1 MDSRA
6 TPGGMARRTFLAA
19 SFSGLATVVL
29 ASCTAPQPTPTPQP
43 TATPTTPG
51 PTASPAPAPSPVP
64 EPLALRRSR
73 WGADPF
79 ARGAFSFDTAGAAE
93 ELREV
98 LAQPVAD
105 RVFFAGEACDAA
117 APGTLQ
123 GARSSGAR
131 AADLVLGLAEP
142 GERVA
147 VIGAGIAG
155 LTAARELADGG
166 LEVVVIEARDRV
178 GGRVDTVDA
187 DDFGGPVELGALVVG
202 SAALRAS
209 LPDSVELL
217 PIAAP
222 ADAVTPDG
230 ATVAIPPTGPEAIA
244 AAQAWAAAQP
254 AARAGRLSLATAL
267 VESGTSAALSTAPD
281 ATGVAPAAW
290 LAHSVT
296 SGVGVETGATA
307 NRVAALA
314 ELGRRP
320 TSVLTGGG
328 GGAGSDAPRP
338 TAPVLARGL
347 ATALDAQADEL
358 DIAVTSVV
366 TRIAYDERRVSLR
379 LDSGESLTVDRV
391 VVTVP
396 LGVLKTDTL
405 RFSPALPLLHQRAIS
420 RLGVGRL
427 DTVWLRFDE
436 AFWRTGGGPD
446 TGPDESD
453 GAGAGESNDTAAEA
467 SVAVLTV
474 VGETPSVAAW
484 LDVGAPEG
492 EAVLVGLIAATQA
505 ERLEALDDR
514 AFQDAVL
521 ADLVPFAT
529 ATG

>member
-29 ASCTAPQPTPTPQP
+29 ASCTEPQPTPSPPP
-43 TATPTTPG
+43 TGSPTTS
-51 PTASPAPAPSPVP
+51 PTPSPAPTPSPVP
-64 EPLALRRSR
+64 EPLGLRRSR

-79 ARGAFSFDTAGAAE
+79 ARGAFTFDAAGGPD
-93 ELREV
+93 ELREA
-98 LAQPVAD
+98 LAQPVAG
-105 RVFFAGEACDAA
+105 RVFFAGEACDTA

-123 GARSSGAR
+123 GARSSGAH
-131 AADLVLGLAEP
+131 AASLVLELAEP

-147 VIGAGIAG
+147 VIGAGLAG
-155 LTAARELADGG
+155 LTAARELAERD
-166 LEVVVIEARDRV
+166 LEVVVIEARDRI
-178 GGRVDTVDA
+178 GGRIDTVDA
-187 DDFGGPVELGALVVG
+187 DGFDGPIELGALVVG
-202 SAALRAS
+202 SAVLQAA

-222 ADAVTPDG
+222 ADARTADG
-230 ATVAIPPTGPEAIA
+230 TTVAIPTTGPDAIA
-244 AAQAWAAAQP
+244 AAQAWAAAQTG
-254 AARAGRLSLATAL
+254 ARVGELSLATAL
-267 VESGTSAALSTAPD
+267 VESGTTASLSNEPD
-281 ATGVAPAAW
+281 ATGVSPAAW

-314 ELGRRP
+314 ELGRGAVAAGP
-320 TSVLTGGG
+320 ATG
-328 GGAGSDAPRP
+328 ADPDAPSS
-338 TAPVLARGL
+338 TAPALARGL
-347 ATALDAQADEL
+347 AGALDADADAL
-358 DIAVTSVV
+358 DIAVMSVV

-405 RFSPALPLLHQRAIS
+405 QFSPALPLLHQRAIS
-420 RLGVGRL
+420 RLGVGL
-427 DTVWLRFDE
+427 VDTVWLRFEE
-436 AFWRTGGGPD
+436 AFWRPANEAGDAGD
-446 TGPDESD
+446 TG
-453 GAGAGESNDTAAEA
+453 AEA

-484 LDVGAPEG
+484 LDAGAPDG
-492 EAVLVGLIAATQA
+492 EPVLVGLIAATQA
-505 ERLEALDDR
+505 ERLEALDDA
-514 AFQDAVL
+514 AFREAVL

>member
-29 ASCTAPQPTPTPQP
+29 ASCTAPQPTPSPQP
-43 TATPTTPG
+43 TGTPTSSPS
-51 PTASPAPAPSPVP
+51 PSPAPTPSPVP
-64 EPLALRRSR
+64 GPLALRRSR

-79 ARGAFSFDTAGAAE
+79 ARGAFSFDAAGAAD
-93 ELREV
+93 ELRDA
-98 LAQPVAD
+98 LSQPVAD
-105 RVFFAGEACDAA
+105 RVFFAGEACDTA
-117 APGTLQ
+117 APGTMQ

-131 AADLVLGLAEP
+131 AASLVQGLAEP

-178 GGRVDTVDA
+178 GGRIDTIDA
-187 DDFGGPVELGALVVG
+187 DGFDGPVELGALVVG
-202 SAALRAS
+202 SATLRAR
-209 LPDSVELL
+209 LPDSVELV
-217 PIAAP
+217 PIAPP
-222 ADAVTPDG
+222 ADAITPDG
-230 ATVAIPPTGPEAIA
+230 TAVPIPATGPEAIA

-254 AARAGRLSLATAL
+254 GARVDRLSLATAL
-267 VESGTSAALSTAPD
+267 VESGTSASLSTVPD
-281 ATGVAPAAW
+281 ASGVAPAAW

-314 ELGRRP
+314 DLGRGP
-320 TSVLTGGG
+320 TAVLTGAG
-328 GGAGSDAPRP
+328 GGAGTDPDAPRA
-338 TAPVLARGL
+338 TAPALARGL
-347 ATALDAQADEL
+347 SAALDPDADAL

-366 TRIAYDERRVSLR
+366 TRVAYDERRVSLR

-420 RLGVGRL
+420 QLGVGLL

-436 AFWRTGGGPD
+436 PFWRTGDGRENANGA
-446 TGPDESD
+446 DESS
-453 GAGAGESNDTAAEA
+453 GAGAEA

-484 LDVGAPEG
+484 LDVGAPDG
-492 EAVLVGLIAATQA
+492 EPVLVGLIAATQA
-505 ERLEALDDR
+505 ERLEALDDQ
-514 AFQDAVL
+514 AFREAVL